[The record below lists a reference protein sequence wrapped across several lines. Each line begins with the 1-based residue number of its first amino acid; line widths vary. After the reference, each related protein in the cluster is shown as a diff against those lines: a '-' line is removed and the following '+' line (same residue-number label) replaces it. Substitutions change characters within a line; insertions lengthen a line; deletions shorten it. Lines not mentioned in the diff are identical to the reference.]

1 MKTTSPLL
9 ATLSLIASTAVLAC
23 SSPGTAE
30 HDPPLGSS
38 QDHAGSSSGSQS
50 GGGSTS
56 SSSGGGSTGGGSS
69 SSDGGGGSTT
79 LPTPPGGLALSVSG
93 NQLLDASGKPVRLIG
108 ANRSGQEF
116 ECIQQGTPGS
126 LGWGIFDGPTDLPSA
141 QAIKSWHATAVRV
154 PLNEDCWLGIN
165 GVSPSY
171 GGATYRNA
179 IATYVST
186 LHQAG
191 LYVILDLHWNAPGTV
206 PAAAQQP
213 MPDADHSVDFWRS
226 VATTFAADP
235 GVVFDL
241 YNEPFLYPSYM
252 QDPNGDPWACWLHGC
267 AVNQYLTGGT
277 PYTNSMTWN
286 TVGMQ
291 TLVDTVRATGA
302 KNPIM
307 VGGLDWANDM
317 SGWLAHEPSD
327 PLNSIVAAWHVYPG
341 ESCSS
346 DACRTSDVNPI
357 AAKVPVVI
365 GEVGDSV
372 CSGTTLVTSVVP
384 WADAHGVSYMG
395 WTWNTWGDCDN
406 VLIAD
411 YNGTPTNNYG
421 RALHDLMALSNP

>member
-1 MKTTSPLL
+1 M
-9 ATLSLIASTAVLAC
+9 LAC
-23 SSPGTAE
+23 SSPATTE
-30 HDPPLGSS
+30 QDPPLGSS
-38 QDHAGSSSGSQS
+38 QDNAGSSASGSDPGAAS
-50 GGGSTS
+50 SS
-56 SSSGGGSTGGGSS
+56 PSSSGDASTGGSS
-69 SSDGGGGSTT
+69 SDATT
-79 LPTPPGGLALSVSG
+79 LPPPPGGLALTVSG

-116 ECIQQGTPGS
+116 ECIQQGTAGS
-126 LGWGIFDGPTDLPSA
+126 LGWGIFDGPTDVTSA
-141 QAIKSWHATAVRV
+141 KAIASWHATAVRV

-165 GVSPSY
+165 GVNPLY
-171 GGATYRNA
+171 GGAAYRNA
-179 IATYVST
+179 IASYVSN

-191 LYVILDLHWNAPGTV
+191 LYVILDLHWNAPGTN

-213 MPDADHSVDFWRS
+213 MPDADHAVDFWKS
-226 VATTFAADP
+226 VATTFSADP

-267 AVNQYLTGGT
+267 ALTQYLTGGT
-277 PYTNSMTWN
+277 PYSANASWN
-286 TVGMQ
+286 AVGMQ

-307 VGGLDWANDM
+307 VGGLEWANDM
-317 SGWLAHEPSD
+317 TGWLAHEPSD
-327 PLNSIVAAWHVYPG
+327 PLSSIVAAWHVYPG

-346 DACRTSDVNPI
+346 DTCRTSEMDPI
-357 AAKVPVVI
+357 AAKVPIVI

-372 CSGTTLVTSVVP
+372 CNGTTLVTSVVP
-384 WADAHGVSYMG
+384 WADAKGVSYLG

-411 YNGTPTNNYG
+411 YTGTPTNNYG
-421 RALHDLMALSNP
+421 KTLHDLMALSNP